1 MKKTK
6 ADQVTEKILN
16 DIETGYYTQGQELPA
31 EADLADRYQ
40 VSRLTMREAIRHL
53 AERGVL
59 QVAHGRRNR
68 LAPVIDWSLLDP
80 PIATLSGKI
89 TGNPLAWALDLM
101 EARHL
106 LETGAAALAAQRI
119 SDAQLKE
126 LENLL
131 DIMDSDAPVAQVVEA
146 DMEFHRLIFTAAGN
160 SYLTATYRSLEEI
173 LRSVRQQT
181 SASEQV
187 RQEAQH
193 WHRKIYTA
201 LEGHDADAAR
211 TAMDEHMQQTV
222 RGIKETFNPALL
234 STPSTK

>member
-6 ADQVTEKILN
+6 ADQVTEKILR

-31 EADLADRYQ
+31 EADLANRYQ
-40 VSRLTMREAIRHL
+40 VSRLTMREAVRHL

-59 QVAHGRRNR
+59 NVAHGRRNR
-68 LAPVIDWSLLDP
+68 LAPVTDWSLLDP
-80 PIATLSGKI
+80 PIATLSGKL
-89 TGNPLAWALDLM
+89 TGNPLDWALDLM

-119 SDAQLKE
+119 NDTQLKE
-126 LENLL
+126 LEGLL
-131 DIMDSDAPVAQVVEA
+131 DLMDSGASVAQVVEA
-146 DMEFHRLIFTAAGN
+146 DLEFHRLIFAAAGN

-193 WHRKIYTA
+193 WHREIYTA
-201 LEGHDADAAR
+201 LQQHDADAAR
-211 TAMDEHMQQTV
+211 AAMDGHMQQTV
-222 RGIKETFNPALL
+222 RGVKETLNP
-234 STPSTK
+234 